1 MKEAEGRR
9 EDREGGKREDRQ
21 GGNRGEN
28 ERRGIMEE
36 KKEEKR

>member
-28 ERRGIMEE
+28 EGRGIMEE